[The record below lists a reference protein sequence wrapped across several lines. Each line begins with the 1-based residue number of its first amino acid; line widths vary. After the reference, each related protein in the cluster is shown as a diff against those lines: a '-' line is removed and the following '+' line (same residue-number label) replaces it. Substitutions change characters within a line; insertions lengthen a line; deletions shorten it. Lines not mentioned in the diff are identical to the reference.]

1 MEKMDMEKKINPEIM
16 KDRTKQFAKQIIE
29 LCRQMPNN
37 RKGRLIGDQLF
48 RSGTSVASNYR
59 AGCRA
64 RSRVEFISKL
74 GIVEEEA
81 DEVLFWLEI
90 INEIELLDQS
100 LTAPLIKEG
109 NEILAIVVSSINTAR
124 KNK

>member
-1 MEKMDMEKKINPEIM
+1 MGKMEIEKKMNPEIM
-16 KDRTKQFAKQIIE
+16 KNRTKQFAKQIIE
-29 LCRQMPNN
+29 LCRQLPNH
-37 RKGRLIGDQLF
+37 REGRLIGDQIF

-64 RSRVEFISKL
+64 RSRAEFISKL
-74 GIVEEEA
+74 GIVEEA
-81 DEVLFWLEI
+81 DEVLFWLQI